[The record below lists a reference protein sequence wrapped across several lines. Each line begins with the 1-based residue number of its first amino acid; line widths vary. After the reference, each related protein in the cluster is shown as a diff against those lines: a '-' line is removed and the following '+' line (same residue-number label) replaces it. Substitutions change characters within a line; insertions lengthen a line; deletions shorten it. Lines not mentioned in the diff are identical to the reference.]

1 MIPGMITYIWTAFI
15 ILVTTYFISR
25 YLFPGLFREN
35 KGVIGVAVLILTI
48 FTLISPISSAPSDI
62 LLSPGVR
69 TEPKYKVVV
78 TTQMN
83 VSNPESF
90 EEIPLEMGSWKGE
103 DLHGPQY
110 VRAVESMG
118 GELLLQRGYYNDKGD
133 FTWLLVMYGP
143 RSAAF
148 HDAEACY
155 YLTGWTILGKGVEP
169 FKVPDTEVEMYAKR
183 LRVMKGNQQR
193 LLFYWT
199 MEKPGPGGRVVGLRV
214 GTFVSGGDWRR
225 ADEALRDLVEH
236 IYGHLYKAGEERK
249 ILMEYLLDRYGVA
262 AYGIAALFVLLPQ
275 LLIFKGKLFGG

>member
-1 MIPGMITYIWTAFI
+1 MLPGMITYIWAAFI
-15 ILVTTYFISR
+15 ILTVIYFISR
-25 YLFPGLFREN
+25 SLLPGLFEEH
-35 KGVIGVAVLILTI
+35 KAVVGVAVLILTV
-48 FTLISPISSAPSDI
+48 FMLISPISSAPSDI

-69 TEPKYKVVV
+69 TEPKYRVVA
-78 TTQMN
+78 TTQLDI
-83 VSNPESF
+83 SDPESF
-90 EEIPLEMGSWKGE
+90 EEIPLEMGSWRGQ
-103 DLHGPQY
+103 DLYGPQY

-118 GELLLQRGYYNDKGD
+118 GELLLQRGYHNDEGV

-169 FKVPDTEVEMYAKR
+169 FRVPGTEVEMYAKR

-225 ADEALRDLVEH
+225 ADQALRDLVEH
-236 IYGHLYKAGEERK
+236 IYKHLYKAGEERE
-249 ILMEYLLDRYGVA
+249 ILMEYLLSRYGGA
-262 AYGIAALFVLLPQ
+262 AYG
-275 LLIFKGKLFGG
+275 